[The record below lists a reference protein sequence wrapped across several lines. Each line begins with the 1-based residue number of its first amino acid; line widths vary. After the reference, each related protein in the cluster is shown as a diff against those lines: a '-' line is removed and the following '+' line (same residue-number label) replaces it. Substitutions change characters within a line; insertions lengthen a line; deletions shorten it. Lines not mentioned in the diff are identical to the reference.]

1 MARRG
6 AILGVII
13 VVAASV
19 GLLTFPLTDLGLSSA
34 DGSFLTV
41 NIVLMCVTAAGAT
54 LPLYLYTIRRRL
66 ARARALFNPRT
77 GVDWTQC

>member
-19 GLLTFPLTDLGLSSA
+19 GLLTFPLTGLSSA